1 MVDFGRLGL
10 LFGNNSQLFA
20 TNNVI
25 VAAAAAAAAAA
36 VAVAAAAAARWNY
49 SYSIN
54 CTTN

>member
-10 LFGNNSQLFA
+10 LFGNYSQLLA
-20 TNNVI
+20 TDNVI
-25 VAAAAAAAAAA
+25 VAAAAAAAA
-36 VAVAAAAAARWNY
+36 VAVAAARRWNY